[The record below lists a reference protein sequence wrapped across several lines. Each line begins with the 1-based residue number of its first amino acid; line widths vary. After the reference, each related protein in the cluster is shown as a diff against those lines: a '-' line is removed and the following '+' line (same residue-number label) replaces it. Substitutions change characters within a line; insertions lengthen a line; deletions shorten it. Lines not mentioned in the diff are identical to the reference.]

1 MCLEL
6 AFDLESNLAIEQD
19 LDNVEE
25 SATDKDFDKFN
36 KRTKDEPTQVVRYDR
51 GGTPLWVNL

>member
-1 MCLEL
+1 M
-6 AFDLESNLAIEQD
+6 ESNLAIEQD